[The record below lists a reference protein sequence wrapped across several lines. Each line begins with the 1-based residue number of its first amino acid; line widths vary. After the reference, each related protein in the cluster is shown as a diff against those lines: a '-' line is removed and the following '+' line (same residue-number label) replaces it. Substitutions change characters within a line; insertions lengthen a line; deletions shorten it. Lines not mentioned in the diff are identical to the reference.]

1 VHTLST
7 SRRVLVVD
15 DDEDTAR
22 SFFELLRVMGHD
34 CQFKTDPKE
43 VMDTARAFRPDL
55 VLLDIGMPDLD
66 GHRVAGLLRREF
78 GAELRI
84 VAITAYGRD
93 EDRQRTRKAGFDA
106 HVTKPIDI
114 PILES
119 ILSTLKGSS
128 SARVDG
134 GRRRSSV

>member
-1 VHTLST
+1 MSWFAFYDGSVHAPVM

-15 DDEDTAR
+15 DNEDTAR
-22 SFFELLRVMGHD
+22 SFFELLLVMGHQ
-34 CQFKTDPKE
+34 CEFKTEPKQ

-55 VLLDIGMPDLD
+55 VLLDIGMPDID
-66 GHRVAGLLRREF
+66 GHHLARLLRREF

-106 HVTKPIDI
+106 HVTKPVDI

-119 ILSTLKGSS
+119 ILSTI
-128 SARVDG
+128 
-134 GRRRSSV
+134 